1 MCSAEQYLQ
10 QHSALLYSWMPKQ
23 AWSQTCTGKPF
34 NILPLLCN
42 ECICATCLVA
52 QTFPMSY
59 TQAEQAPALANVT
72 LAKITEAVGEEAAA
86 PLSADDAYKRLGYC
100 SVLLKQRC
108 SEKLSV

>member
-1 MCSAEQYLQ
+1 MLCRAVSSATFRVV
-10 QHSALLYSWMPKQ
+10 ALLNAK
-23 AWSQTCTGKPF
+23 AWSQTCTEHPF
-34 NILPLLCN
+34 YCLLLLRNGCS
-42 ECICATCLVA
+42 CAAYVAA

-72 LAKITEAVGEEAAA
+72 LAKITEAIGEEAAA
-86 PLSADDAYKRLGYC
+86 PWSADDAYKRLGYC